1 MRLLEPF
8 VILSPHVSWNHVY
21 IVYPKPYYNFRES
34 TFPPCLWCLHPN
46 RKFFWSRRQWIVHTH
61 CTVHTHTHTH
71 THTHHHIVY
80 SYFREPSSSPTLYT
94 MTSDD
99 PIRSR
104 TRALY
109 PVVSGARSV
118 EATPWADLT
127 AGRPPM
133 GTPQWPPR
141 RTHSIEKKGWG
152 SEAAVQHTYR
162 HKRELKISDKPMS
175 MLK

>member
-1 MRLLEPF
+1 M
-8 VILSPHVSWNHVY
+8 WNQAFFRFQAKQNFSFNFKFRFQSESEGAP
-21 IVYPKPYYNFRES
+21 YPTPYNLRES
-34 TFPPCLWCLHPN
+34 TLPPCLWCLHPS
-46 RKFFWSRRQWIVHTH
+46 RKFFWSRRQWIV
-61 CTVHTHTHTH
+61 H

-80 SYFREPSSSPTLYT
+80 SYFREPSPLPLYT

-109 PVVSGARSV
+109 PVVSGARAV

-127 AGRPPM
+127 AGRPPP
-133 GTPQWPPR
+133 GAPQWPPR

-152 SEAAVQHTYR
+152 SEAAVQQTYR
-162 HKRELKISDKPMS
+162 HNRELKISDKAMI